1 MVFPPVFNC
10 TFCSKVY
17 TKEQSYNKH
26 KLICEILSNGGENN
40 FDQNYKNLGIQNLSL
55 LVIELVKSNDKLQKD
70 ILELKNWVQIKKE
83 KLRVIDWLNENY
95 IINQNFNEFLSRIE
109 ITPSDL
115 KIIFNSN
122 FIIGASEILQYII
135 SQNKIREFD
144 IPLKSFDQ
152 KDNLIYV
159 FKEKW
164 EILSQED
171 FEKIFDC
178 ISKGILI
185 EFKKWQEENN
195 YRLYSEDFSSVYIEN
210 LKKIMGGGETFEKQK
225 KIIHKNLYKYL
236 KINLQKIIK
245 YEFL

>member
-1 MVFPPVFNC
+1 MVYPPVFNC
-10 TFCSKVY
+10 TFCNKVY
-17 TKEQSYNKH
+17 TKEQPYNKH
-26 KLICEILSNGGENN
+26 KLICEILRKSGENN

-83 KLRVIDWLNENY
+83 KVRVIDWLNENY
-95 IINQNFNEFLSRIE
+95 ILNQNFSEFLSHIE
-109 ITPSDL
+109 ISSSDL

-122 FIIGASEILQYII
+122 FINGASEILQNII
-135 SQNKIREFD
+135 NQHKTSGFD
-144 IPLKSFDQ
+144 LPLKSFDQ

-171 FEKIFDC
+171 FEKIFDF
-178 ISKGILI
+178 ISKGILR

-195 YRLYSEDFSSVYIEN
+195 YQLYAEDFSSVYIDN
-210 LKKIMGGGETFEKQK
+210 LKKIMGGGDSLDKQK